1 MTAGKSLYS
10 TKNFTPSPG
19 LKRDIKNKTNTENA
33 QGTTFYKIVCKN

>member
-19 LKRDIKNKTNTENA
+19 LKRDIKKKKTENA
-33 QGTTFYKIVCKN
+33 